1 MSVAPASAPS
11 RYNTIE
17 IIKKDKEPVELN
29 AGTISVDYYESLYS
43 PVVTATVSFIDAG
56 GNVQDDKG
64 KLTTVKEAL
73 PIEGFEEVK
82 LKITTKTGELD
93 FTKKDNTFKVSRA
106 PVLAKEA
113 NRQVV
118 MLDLVFNKE
127 KTNDEKPVFD
137 KYKGRI
143 SDSVKKILKEKLK
156 LSGNKVEIDPTENRY
171 NFIGK
176 GRGALNVIRDLC
188 RRSVPV
194 NGDAGY
200 FFYQTKSK
208 FKYKSIDKLIK
219 QEPFKEKYVYSGA
232 LKSDLETKTDSN
244 DFKIMLE
251 PIFSKD
257 NDVVKAL
264 RSGTYRS
271 RNVFFNPYTFVHTEV
286 TYDITKDGVKET
298 LGKAPKFAE
307 DVEGF
312 TKTNHHIMDI
322 GSLDPNPT
330 VEINNDP
337 TKWQAKSVMRYNLLH
352 SQIVHIQIPCNVELE
367 AGNLIDIQLESPSD
381 SSEPTKIDETQSGQY
396 IILHLCHHFDSDR
409 SITSLTLVRDTYG
422 RRKRKK

>member
-17 IIKKDKEPVELN
+17 ITKKGKEPVELN
-29 AGTISVDYYESLYS
+29 AGTLSVDYYESLYS
-43 PVVTATVSFIDAG
+43 PVVTATVTFMDAG
-56 GNVQDDKG
+56 GNVQDEKG

-73 PIEGFEEVK
+73 PIEGFEDVK

-93 FTKKDNTFKVSRA
+93 FTKKNNTFQVNRS
-106 PVLAKEA
+106 VVITKEA
-113 NRQVV
+113 NRQVT

-127 KTNDEKPVFD
+127 KVNDDKPVFD

-143 SDSVKKILKEKLK
+143 SDSVTKILREKLK
-156 LSGNKVEIDPTENRY
+156 VASNKVEVDPTENGY

-176 GRGALNVIRDLC
+176 GRGAFNVIRDLC

-194 NGDAGY
+194 KGDAGY

-208 FKYKSIDKLIK
+208 FKYKAIDKLIK
-219 QEPFKEKYVYSGA
+219 QKPFKEKYVYTGA

-244 DFKIMLE
+244 DFKIMME

-257 NDVVKAL
+257 GDVVKAL

-286 TYDITKDGVKET
+286 TYDITKDGVTET
-298 LGKAPKFAE
+298 LGKPPKFAE
-307 DVEGF
+307 DVESF
-312 TKTNHHIMDI
+312 TKTNHHILDI
-322 GSLDPNPT
+322 GSLDTSPT

-381 SSEPTKIDETQSGQY
+381 PSEPTKFDETQSGQY

-422 RRKRKK
+422 RRKRK